1 MRFGSMRLRAL
12 VAEFIGT
19 FALIFIGVGSI
30 AVGAITKDPS
40 VVGVALAHGLT
51 IMVMVSALGVVSGGH
66 FNPAVSVAALVA
78 RRIDPITAISY
89 IVVQLLGGIAGAL
102 ADKAVFPGAVLDSIG
117 LGTPMP
123 GHGINATGALVLE
136 IILTFFLMVVI
147 FGTAIDARAPR
158 LGGLFI
164 GLTITLDILAAGPLT
179 GAAMNPARALGPAL
193 VSGNLGS
200 VWIYFAGPLAGALL
214 AALYYRA
221 GLEEPTAE
229 GLRETAARG

>member
-1 MRFGSMRLRAL
+1 MRFRAL
-12 VAEFIGT
+12 AAEFIGT

-66 FNPAVSVAALVA
+66 FNPAVTAGALLA
-78 RRIDPITAISY
+78 RRIAPVEAGLYVIA
-89 IVVQLLGGIAGAL
+89 QCLGATAGAL
-102 ADKAVFPGAVLDSIG
+102 ADRLVFPSSALNAIT

-123 GHGINATGALVLE
+123 GNGIGAGGALVLE
-136 IILTFFLMVVI
+136 LILTFFLMVVI
-147 FGTAIDARAPR
+147 FGTAIDSRAPR

-193 VSGNLGS
+193 VSGHLGS
-200 VWIYFAGPLAGALL
+200 LWIYFVGPVAGALL

-221 GLEEPTAE
+221 GLAEPTAR
-229 GLRETAARG
+229 GIVETGSGRR